1 MLRIDWAKAEAPKIL
16 KTVEEIHHLTIK
28 KKVPLEEAVE
38 RVNKTRNK
46 ALNLASTPNTKLLL
60 NAWEKYENHKVN
72 VVGDVTQ
79 ATWNH

>member
-1 MLRIDWAKAEAPKIL
+1 MLGIDWSRAEAPKIL
-16 KTVEEIHHLTIK
+16 KTVQEIHHLTIK